1 MTPAPSPSTKPS
13 RSLSQGREAVAGS
26 SMHEDNTRTEA
37 NPPKPRGEMVD
48 SAPPA
53 IMTSASPYSI
63 MRAAAPMQCRPVVQ
77 AVTMARFGPFNPY
90 LIERCP
96 EIMLMIDAGT
106 KNGLI
111 LLG

>member
-26 SMHEDNTRTEA
+26 SLREDSARADA
-37 NPPKPRGEMVD
+37 NPPNPRGEMVD

-53 IMTSASPYSI
+53 NMTSASLYSI
-63 MRAAAPMQCRPVVQ
+63 MRAAAPMQCRPVVL

-96 EIMLMIDAGT
+96 EIMLMIEANT
-106 KNGLI
+106 KNKQI